1 MTRSDK
7 TTLSQQCASYPFGRT
22 LTPDDAVTATLIPM
36 QGLML
41 GTIGIDVLAAIAF
54 FLLWY
59 LIFLRYNRR
68 RAISVLHRMRN
79 AFAGEAQII
88 AVNWATASQ
97 FCTRLRVDDG
107 LFQQPVVHVRLQP
120 RERPIHWLWSRVS
133 RRPEMLTFEAD
144 LECPPSFNLEVHN
157 RRWCGRTHKFPARNL
172 QRLTLDRCG
181 PFVLTTRNEWQ
192 RDIMGMMNALMASR
206 DCDLLSVTYRKT
218 SPHFSASM
226 PIGCISPEPECDTRI
241 FDVLRELASCGQ
253 ASRF

>member
-1 MTRSDK
+1 
-7 TTLSQQCASYPFGRT
+7 
-22 LTPDDAVTATLIPM
+22 
-36 QGLML
+36 ML
-41 GTIGIDVLAAIAF
+41 GTLGIDVLAAIAF

-59 LIFLRYNRR
+59 LIFVRFNRR
-68 RAISVLHRMRN
+68 RAIAVLHRMRS

-88 AVNWATASQ
+88 AVHWSGGSKFA
-97 FCTRLRVDDG
+97 TRLRVDG
-107 LFQQPVVHVRLQP
+107 GIFQQPLVRVDLQP
-120 RERPIHWLWSRVS
+120 REQPWQWLWWRIA
-133 RRPEMLTFEAD
+133 RRAEMLTFEAD

-157 RRWCGRTHKFPARNL
+157 QRWAGHTRKFPARNL
-172 QRLTLDRCG
+172 QRLTLDHCG

-226 PIGCISPEPECDTRI
+226 PLGCLCSESAEETRI
-241 FDVLRELASCGQ
+241 FDVLRELASCGH